1 MIIVT
6 TVQELLNLRKNLSNT
21 QRNSIGFVPT
31 MGALHQG
38 HFSLVKRA
46 REENE
51 FVCCSIF
58 VNPTQFDNAEDLEKY
73 PRNLDQD
80 AQQLAKLGV
89 DVIFAPQPSDV
100 YSSKTMLQ
108 FSFGELEKVMEG
120 KFRTGHFN
128 GVATV
133 VSKLFHYVN
142 PTRAYFGQKDL
153 QQVAIIKDLVNALS
167 FDLDIV
173 RCDIIREENGLAMSS
188 RNQRLTEDQ
197 KTEALILHKTIE
209 SVKDNFLKNG
219 SNQEA
224 LSLGKE
230 YFETNSSLKLEYLE
244 LVNANTLQ
252 PLNNSDNKEIEL
264 AVCIAAYVGDVR
276 LIDNVVFKR

>member
-1 MIIVT
+1 M
-6 TVQELLNLRKNLSNT
+6 
-21 QRNSIGFVPT
+21 
-31 MGALHQG
+31 
-38 HFSLVKRA
+38 
-46 REENE
+46 
-51 FVCCSIF
+51 
-58 VNPTQFDNAEDLEKY
+58 
-73 PRNLDQD
+73 
-80 AQQLAKLGV
+80 
-89 DVIFAPQPSDV
+89 
-100 YSSKTMLQ
+100 
-108 FSFGELEKVMEG
+108 
-120 KFRTGHFN
+120 
-128 GVATV
+128 
-133 VSKLFHYVN
+133 
-142 PTRAYFGQKDL
+142 
-153 QQVAIIKDLVNALS
+153 VNALS

-224 LSLGKE
+224 LNLGKE
-230 YFETNSSLKLEYLE
+230 YFKTNSSLKLEYLE

-252 PLNNSDNKEIEL
+252 PLDNSDDKEIEL